1 MDVAI
6 IGGGASGL
14 AAAILIKRQNPQLN
28 ITIFERL
35 DRVGKKLS
43 TTGNGRCNITNLNIT
58 LQNYHGENVEFAKS
72 ILDNFNLDNTKSF
85 FESLGIIFKEG
96 ERGKLYPYSLQANSV
111 VDALR
116 FEVERLGINLIL
128 GEQITKISK
137 MSDGF
142 TLNGNNTYK
151 SRAVLIATG
160 GMAGGKI
167 ATDSGYGLLK
177 SVGHKITELSPAIV
191 QLKCDSEYLPALK
204 GNKTDAKVTLKRG
217 GKTINNDFGELL
229 FCDYGLSGPPILA
242 VSGEAKRGDV
252 ISLDIM
258 PDKTESEIISILE
271 KRQTCAKNLT
281 LGNYFCGLIRTRIGQ
296 TIIKMCGLNINA
308 PTSMAKGR
316 EGDLARI
323 IKNMEF
329 SVTGRNGFANAQVTK
344 GGAKLS
350 EFHNKTLMSKKVSGL
365 FATGEVL
372 DIDGD
377 CGGYNLQW
385 AWSSAKTAANG
396 IVEYLR

>member
-58 LQNYHGENVEFAKS
+58 LKNYHGENVEFAKS

-116 FEVERLGINLIL
+116 FEVERLGINLNL
-128 GEQITKISK
+128 GEQITEISK

-142 TLNGNNTYK
+142 ILNGNNTYK

-167 ATDSGYGLLK
+167 ATD
-177 SVGHKITELSPAIV
+177 
-191 QLKCDSEYLPALK
+191 
-204 GNKTDAKVTLKRG
+204 
-217 GKTINNDFGELL
+217 
-229 FCDYGLSGPPILA
+229 
-242 VSGEAKRGDV
+242 
-252 ISLDIM
+252 
-258 PDKTESEIISILE
+258 
-271 KRQTCAKNLT
+271 
-281 LGNYFCGLIRTRIGQ
+281 
-296 TIIKMCGLNINA
+296 
-308 PTSMAKGR
+308 
-316 EGDLARI
+316 
-323 IKNMEF
+323 
-329 SVTGRNGFANAQVTK
+329 
-344 GGAKLS
+344 
-350 EFHNKTLMSKKVSGL
+350 
-365 FATGEVL
+365 
-372 DIDGD
+372 
-377 CGGYNLQW
+377 
-385 AWSSAKTAANG
+385 
-396 IVEYLR
+396 